1 MKPLPPDIAAVAFD
15 LDGTLVDSAAD
26 IRHALNSALGASGYP
41 PFDLGKVRSMIGD
54 GPDALIARALA
65 HLGIDAP
72 DAHLRRTL
80 RQAFDRAALAAPLDH
95 GHVFPGIVALLES
108 LRERL
113 SVVVVTN
120 KPTPLARAVLEA
132 AGLLPHMV
140 EVYGA
145 DQPGLRKP
153 APDMIHAAAARLGLQ
168 AQQVLM
174 VGDSAL
180 DLRAAAAAG
189 SPAVHVSWGYGH
201 ADAGAPTPG
210 STPVWH
216 VDTPAALQQA
226 LARPM
231 IG

>member
-1 MKPLPPDIAAVAFD
+1 MKPLPPDLAAVAFD

-26 IRHALNSALGASGYP
+26 IRHALNGALAGSGYP
-41 PFDLGKVRSMIGD
+41 PFDLDKVRSMIGD

-65 HLGIDAP
+65 HLGVEAP
-72 DAHLRRTL
+72 GADLRRTL
-80 RQAFDRAALAAPLDH
+80 RQAFDRTALAAPLDH
-95 GHVFPGIVALLES
+95 GHVFQGIVPLLES
-108 LRERL
+108 LRPRL
-113 SVVVVTN
+113 HLVVVTN
-120 KPTPLARAVLEA
+120 KPTPLARAVLEV
-132 AGLLPHMV
+132 AGLLPHMAA
-140 EVYGA
+140 VYGA

-153 APDMIHAAAARLGLQ
+153 APDMILNAAAVLGLPSRR
-168 AQQVLM
+168 VLM

-201 ADAGAPTPG
+201 AEPDTLAHGN
-210 STPVWH
+210 TPVWH

-226 LARPM
+226 LARPL